1 MLTGSLSHLLPDLC
15 SAIKLEIDVGSGAV
29 EPLCDLLK
37 ECGEPLK
44 QAPPGT
50 QKQGRNKLLREGLA
64 RFVQLFKDGL
74 SSEEGQ
80 TLLTTLALVRGELLS
95 IENLPES
102 TVNGIIEHGKFGAPT
117 LEVQLCEFRQFRKY
131 KASFVEKKNKLRRQP
146 LARHEEQRTKKRQRT
161 GCS

>member
-29 EPLCDLLK
+29 EPLCDLMK
-37 ECGEPLK
+37 ECGEPLNAAK
-44 QAPPGT
+44 GA
-50 QKQGRNKLLREGLA
+50 KKRGRKEQLRSGLA

-74 SSEEGQ
+74 DSEEGRR
-80 TLLTTLALVRGELLS
+80 LLATLAQVRGELLS

-117 LEVQLCEFRQFRKY
+117 LEVQLCEFRQFRKF
-131 KASFVEKKNKLRRQP
+131 KACFEERKDKLRRQA
-146 LARHEEQRTKKRQRT
+146 LASHDEPPTKRRQRT